1 MPSVALL
8 LIGDEIL
15 TGEIVDQNGP
25 FLIAHLRERGMRL
38 ARQLVVPD
46 DAEVIERELR
56 RLREVAEVVVVSG
69 GIGPTHDDLTRQA
82 VAKALGVPLVR
93 DDEAA
98 VRIQGFY
105 GDATTDDELTMADLP
120 EGSALTNGVK
130 TGAFGFAVQ
139 GIYGF
144 PGVPFIFRDL
154 VRGMDHVFGSCVLH
168 RVEIRSQHRE
178 GQIAGVLRSAQ
189 RDAAVISIG
198 SYPVCENGA
207 WHVRVVLRG
216 EDPDRVESVASALR
230 PQL

>member
-1 MPSVALL
+1 MPTVALL

-25 FLIAHLRERGMRL
+25 FLVAHLRERGMRL
-38 ARQLVVPD
+38 ERQVVVPD
-46 DAEVIERELR
+46 EADAIEQELR
-56 RLREVAEVVVVSG
+56 RLREAADVVIVSG

-93 DDEAA
+93 DEEAA
-98 VRIQGFY
+98 VRIRGFY
-105 GDATTDDELTMADLP
+105 GEATTTAELTMADLP
-120 EGSALTNGVK
+120 EGSTLTNGVK
-130 TGAFGFAVQ
+130 TGAFGFTVG

-144 PGVPFIFRDL
+144 PGVPFLFRDL
-154 VRGMDHVFGSCVLH
+154 VRGMDDVFGSCTLH
-168 RVEIRSQHRE
+168 RVEIRSQQRE
-178 GQIAGVLRSAQ
+178 GQIAGVLRTAQ
-189 RDAAVISIG
+189 RDAADISIG

-216 EDPDRVESVASALR
+216 EDLARVESVASTLR